1 MMQALVVSEDL
12 NTKGMT
18 KSAKGTIDKPGKK
31 VQAKS
36 VLNREINHSGEHGL
50 EQKLDFKAEVIKIHA
65 A

>member
-1 MMQALVVSEDL
+1 
-12 NTKGMT
+12 MT

-36 VLNREINHSGEHGL
+36 GLNREINQTGEHGL